1 LRRIARAGRGGDSDV
16 MRASDLVTRIDEMCS
31 RASDARSGER
41 LLTEMEALLAE
52 GYAEALASGAGSRRL
67 AQRLERL
74 VESVDQA
81 GAAVELR
88 RTVLEKRR
96 LDDEVAVL
104 RGRLSVMREEFARL
118 RARARSG

>member
-1 LRRIARAGRGGDSDV
+1 V

-31 RASDARSGER
+31 RASDVRSGER

-52 GYAEALASGAGSRRL
+52 GYAEALASEAGSRRL

-118 RARARSG
+118 RACARSG

>member
-1 LRRIARAGRGGDSDV
+1 M

-31 RASDARSGER
+31 RASDARSGGR

-52 GYAEALASGAGSRRL
+52 GYAEALASEARSRRL
-67 AQRLERL
+67 AQRLEQL

-88 RTVLEKRR
+88 RIVLEKRR

-104 RGRLSVMREEFARL
+104 RGRLSVMREEFVRL